1 MKVHVDA
8 GICAGFGACLGLS
21 PEVFELHD
29 DGYAI
34 VRFNPV
40 PPELEDVVRAA
51 ASQCPSCAITVSE
64 DSAA

>member
-8 GICAGFGACLGLS
+8 GICAGFGACLGVC

-34 VRFNPV
+34 VRHDEV
-40 PPELEDVVRAA
+40 PRELEATVRVA
-51 ASQCPSCAITVSE
+51 ASQCPSGAITVSE
-64 DSAA
+64 TEA